1 MEGKFTPTREDTLS
15 RFKCHVTGPQNQR
28 ILERFLEWVS
38 LSDNLAFSRVFKI
51 AFFFNNLPDS
61 LHAFP
66 DLAE

>member
-1 MEGKFTPTREDTLS
+1 MEGEFTPTREEPLR
-15 RFKCHVTGPQNQR
+15 RFKCRVSGPQNNR
-28 ILERFLEWVS
+28 IRERFLEWLS

-61 LHAFP
+61 LHTFP